1 MKAIYDLIDLAL
13 TCEGVTVEVSS
24 ERFSV
29 RYFSGNAVE
38 FLEWE
43 GNPYNINGKPSLMS
57 PLRPECVDKAY
68 TALKEKIR
76 SGRWRAQ
83 AEKEDVK

>member
-1 MKAIYDLIDLAL
+1 MKTIHDLVELAL
-13 TCEGVTVEVSS
+13 ACEGVTVEVNSGW
-24 ERFSV
+24 FSV

-43 GNPYNINGKPSLMS
+43 DNPYNIDGKLSLMS
-57 PLRPECVDKAY
+57 PFRPECVDKAY
-68 TALKEKIR
+68 EALKEKIR

>member
-1 MKAIYDLIDLAL
+1 MKTIYDLIDLAL
-13 TCEGVTVEVSS
+13 TCEGVTLEVNSGW
-24 ERFSV
+24 FSV
-29 RYFSGNAVE
+29 HYFNGNSVE

-43 GNPYNINGKPSLMS
+43 GNPYSFDGKPSLMS
-57 PLRPECVDKAY
+57 PFRPECVDKAY
-68 TALKEKIR
+68 KALKEKIR